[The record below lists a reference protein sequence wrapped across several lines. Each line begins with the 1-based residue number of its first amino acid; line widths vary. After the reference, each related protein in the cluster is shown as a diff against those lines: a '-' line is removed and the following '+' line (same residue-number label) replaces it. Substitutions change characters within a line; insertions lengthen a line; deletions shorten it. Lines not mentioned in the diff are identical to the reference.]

1 MKRTITIISLTL
13 ALALTVSS
21 AFAGP
26 GRWSANKG
34 NTPGWQLMTPEERTE
49 HQAKMRSF
57 TEYNACKEYVDEHH
71 KKMAER
77 AKEKGVTVPVMRRNP
92 CDMMK
97 ARGFLK

>member
-1 MKRTITIISLTL
+1 MSRITTLTL
-13 ALALTVSS
+13 ALALTASS

-26 GRWSANKG
+26 GPWSADKG

-57 TEYNACKEYVDEHH
+57 TDYNACTQYVDEHR
-71 KKMAER
+71 KKMVER
-77 AKEKGVTVPVMRRNP
+77 AKEKGMAPPAMRRNP

-97 ARGFLK
+97 ARGLLK